1 MAAYEVRLFS
11 VSLVSRS
18 ERSWRRR
25 IFRTNFDDGIEEV
38 FQRSTLD
45 WLNQDDLVAIYDRH
59 ATIPLPK
66 SLIALGPE
74 PLEEGIFLYRARRF
88 RDRFGWDDVEE
99 TRRKNCRSGPPVQ
112 GAQVTRTEA
121 TMERP
126 EGDLF
131 CRRNHH
137 RGDNQFCVV
146 HYLIRPAED
155 DGGADEDV
163 VDEADEDGDVDE
175 VDEDGGVDEAAE
187 DGGVDEAAEDG
198 GEEDSTSSSDSN
210 DVDGDPDYDPE
221 LDESE
226 KARMFILNSSTIQF
240 ILSATCEST
249 LS

>member
-1 MAAYEVRLFS
+1 M
-11 VSLVSRS
+11 
-18 ERSWRRR
+18 
-25 IFRTNFDDGIEEV
+25 
-38 FQRSTLD
+38 
-45 WLNQDDLVAIYDRH
+45 AIYDRH
-59 ATIPLPK
+59 ATIPLPE

-74 PLEEGIFLYRARRF
+74 PLEKGIFLYRARRF

-187 DGGVDEAAEDG
+187 DGG
-198 GEEDSTSSSDSN
+198 EEDSTSSSDSD
-210 DVDGDPDYDPE
+210 DVDGDPDYDPG
-221 LDESE
+221 LDESLFSDVHLEQLDHSIHSLSYLEALARGLVSKGNASGVVMLIDE
-226 KARMFILNSSTIQF
+226 KFVFKMAHSAPWRIARHGAIWRSP
-240 ILSATCEST
+240 
-249 LS
+249 

>member
-1 MAAYEVRLFS
+1 
-11 VSLVSRS
+11 SRS

-112 GAQVTRTEA
+112 GAQVT
-121 TMERP
+121 
-126 EGDLF
+126 
-131 CRRNHH
+131 
-137 RGDNQFCVV
+137 Q
-146 HYLIRPAED
+146 D

-226 KARMFILNSSTIQF
+226 K
-240 ILSATCEST
+240 
-249 LS
+249 